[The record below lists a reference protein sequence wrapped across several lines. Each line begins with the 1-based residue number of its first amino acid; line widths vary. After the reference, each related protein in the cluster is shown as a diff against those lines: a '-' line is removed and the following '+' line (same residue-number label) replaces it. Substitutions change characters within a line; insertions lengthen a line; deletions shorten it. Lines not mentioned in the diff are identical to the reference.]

1 MMTRGLRTTILSFVV
16 AFATFAPAGGNAD
29 TPAITHLTLSAAPVD
44 DTAPVLYAI
53 ASGMFLKAGLDV
65 QITAMSSGAAV
76 AGAVSGG
83 SVDIGMSSTLPL
95 ISAYAH
101 GVPLVLV
108 AASGLYEDTQ
118 QPNGGLLVIK
128 DGPVRSARDLDGKVV
143 SVPSLNDLLAIA
155 TRTWIEK
162 NGGDPHSI
170 NFVEAPP
177 PMVAA
182 SLDGARIAAGAV
194 PNPSM
199 AQDLATGRYRLLAAV
214 IEAIAP
220 RMLTAAW
227 FSSKDFVSKNPDAIA
242 RFAQVV
248 ARASA
253 YCNDHP
259 DQTIDLVAKFTGI
272 EATTIAHMQRDKYA
286 TRLNAADLQPLV
298 DAAAKYSAIAT
309 RFDARLMIAQ
319 AGR

>member
-1 MMTRGLRTTILSFVV
+1 MMTRGLRATLLAFIV
-16 AFATFAPAGGNAD
+16 AFEVFAPVRGSTD
-29 TPAITHLTLSAAPVD
+29 TPAITHLNLAAAPVD
-44 DTAPVLYAI
+44 DVAPVLYAA
-53 ASGMFLKAGLDV
+53 ASGMFHKAGLDV
-65 QITAMSSGAAV
+65 QITALSSGAAV

-118 QPNGGLLVIK
+118 QPNGGLLVVK
-128 DGPVRSARDLDGKVV
+128 DGPIRTARDLDGKVV

-170 NFVEAPP
+170 NFVEEPP

-182 SLDGARIAAGAV
+182 TLDGARIAAGAV
-194 PNPSM
+194 NNPSM

-227 FSSKDFVSKNPDAIA
+227 FSSRDFVSKNPDAVK
-242 RFAQVV
+242 RFARVV
-248 ARASA
+248 ALSSA
-253 YCNDHP
+253 YCNAHP

-286 TRLNAADLQPLV
+286 TRLNAADIQPLV
-298 DAAAKYSAIAT
+298 DVAAKYSAIAT
-309 RFDARLMIAQ
+309 RFDAHAMIE
-319 AGR
+319 GGL